1 MLTMNKEKQSV
12 ELVEIVK
19 ALSEAPGVAGFEGP
33 VQALIRSYWE
43 PYVHE
48 FRTDA
53 LGNLIGLRRGQRPA
67 DVPAR
72 SIMLATHCD
81 EIGMMVTGIEE
92 GFLRFTSV
100 GGIDVRVL
108 PGQEVT
114 VFGRQ
119 ALPGVIGLRP
129 PHLVSAEERNKTLPM
144 DELYVDV
151 GLSQEQAQKL
161 VSIGDPITFRVPA
174 IELENERVAGKAF
187 DNRASVAV
195 ATACLMDL
203 RNMRHTWNVY
213 AVATTQ
219 EEVGLHGAIVSAY
232 GIAPDIAIAIDVTFG
247 KGPGLS
253 DEEAFELG
261 GGPVI
266 AIGPNVHPVLHE
278 ALVEAAKALEI
289 AYQIEPMPGHSGTDG
304 WAIQVT
310 REGIPTAV
318 LSIATQNIHS
328 PVEVISL
335 KDIRRAGRLVAH
347 FISALDE
354 AFVRRLT
361 FSLPE

>member
-1 MLTMNKEKQSV
+1 M

-19 ALSEAPGVAGFEGP
+19 ALSEAPGIAGFEGP

-67 DVPAR
+67 DAPAR

-100 GGIDVRVL
+100 GGIDARVL

-119 ALPGVIGLRP
+119 VLPGVIGLRP
-129 PHLVSAEERNKTLPM
+129 PHLTPAEERQKIVPM
-144 DELYVDV
+144 DALFVDV
-151 GLSQEQAQKL
+151 GLSQEQAQTL
-161 VSIGDPITFRVPA
+161 VSIGDPIAFRVPA
-174 IELENERVAGKAF
+174 LELENERVAGKAF
-187 DNRASVAV
+187 DNRASVAA
-195 ATACLMDL
+195 ATACLMNL
-203 RNMRHTWNVY
+203 HTMHHTWDVY

-219 EEVGLHGAIVSAY
+219 EEIGLHGAIVSAY
-232 GIAPDIAIAIDVTFG
+232 GIAPDVAIAVDVTFG
-247 KGPGLS
+247 EGPGLS
-253 DEEAFELG
+253 EAETFALG

-266 AIGPNVHPVLHE
+266 AIGPNVHPVLHQ
-278 ALVEAAKALEI
+278 ALVEAAKTLEI

-304 WAIQVT
+304 WAIQVA

-318 LSIATQNIHS
+318 LSIPAQNLHS

-335 KDIRRAGRLVAH
+335 KDIRRAGRLLAH
-347 FISALDE
+347 FISTLNE
-354 AFVRRLT
+354 EFVRRLS
-361 FSLPE
+361 FDLPM

>member
-1 MLTMNKEKQSV
+1 MMTKEKRSV
-12 ELVEIVK
+12 ELLEIVK

-33 VQALIRSYWE
+33 VQELIRSYWK

-67 DVPAR
+67 DAPAR

-81 EIGMMVTGIEE
+81 EIGLMVTGIEE

-100 GGIDVRVL
+100 GGIDARVL

-119 ALPGVIGLRP
+119 ELPGVIGLRP
-129 PHLVSAEERNKTLPM
+129 PHLVPAGDRNKPLPM
-144 DELYVDV
+144 EELFVDV

-161 VSIGDPITFRVPA
+161 VSIGDPIAFRVPA
-174 IELENERVAGKAF
+174 LELENERVAGKAF

-195 ATACLMDL
+195 ATVCLMTLQGMHHAWD
-203 RNMRHTWNVY
+203 VY

-219 EEVGLHGAIVSAY
+219 EEVGLRGAMVSAY

-247 KGPGLS
+247 DGPGLS
-253 DEEAFELG
+253 DAETFELG
-261 GGPVI
+261 AGPVI
-266 AIGPNVHPVLHE
+266 AIGPNVHPALHE
-278 ALVEAAKALEI
+278 ALVEAAKSLEI
-289 AYQIEPMPGHSGTDG
+289 PYQIEPMPEHSGTDG

-310 REGIPTAV
+310 WEGIPTAV
-318 LSIATQNIHS
+318 LSIPTQNMHS

-335 KDIRRAGRLVAH
+335 KDIRRAGRLLAG
-347 FISALDE
+347 FISTLNE
-354 AFVRRLT
+354 EFVRRLT